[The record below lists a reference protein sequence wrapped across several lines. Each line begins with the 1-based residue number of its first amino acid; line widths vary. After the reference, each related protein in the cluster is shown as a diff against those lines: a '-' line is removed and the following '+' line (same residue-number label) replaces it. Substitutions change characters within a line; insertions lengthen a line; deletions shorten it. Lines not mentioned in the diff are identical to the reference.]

1 MAVASQRLRGGTS
14 QGIAY
19 HLRVLRVIAGTD
31 FKRKYTDSVLGYVW
45 SLAKPLALFSVLYV
59 VFGRFFKLT
68 AGFEHYPLYLLVG
81 IVLWTFFADATT
93 VTEQESIRRRLE
105 IVESQLSAARE
116 NLGSAQRRLHLVPVS
131 VTIDAD
137 RALADGGDGGGWG
150 LGDAVDDAGKVL
162 AVTAGVLLV
171 SAAVLG
177 PLAIL
182 AVLIWLAVRALT
194 RLRRE
199 RALDQI

>member
-1 MAVASQRLRGGTS
+1 V
-14 QGIAY
+14 
-19 HLRVLRVIAGTD
+19 
-31 FKRKYTDSVLGYVW
+31 
-45 SLAKPLALFSVLYV
+45 
-59 VFGRFFKLT
+59 
-68 AGFEHYPLYLLVG
+68 
-81 IVLWTFFADATT
+81 
-93 VTEQESIRRRLE
+93 
-105 IVESQLSAARE
+105 
-116 NLGSAQRRLHLVPVS
+116 HLVPVS

-137 RALADGGDGGGWG
+137 RALAGDGGGGGWG

-182 AVLIWLAVRALT
+182 AALIWLGVRALT